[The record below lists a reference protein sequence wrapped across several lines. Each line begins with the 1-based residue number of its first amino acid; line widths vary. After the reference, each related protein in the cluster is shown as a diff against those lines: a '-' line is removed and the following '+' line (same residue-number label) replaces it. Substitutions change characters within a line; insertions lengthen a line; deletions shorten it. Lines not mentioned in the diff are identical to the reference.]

1 MSEIVRI
8 GCGGGFWGDSDQG
21 PIQLVEYGEIDFLV
35 MDYLA
40 EITMSLLA
48 RARVKQPDGGYPADF
63 VTLFA
68 RLAPALAAKRIRVV
82 ANAGGVNPAGCRD
95 ALQAALDAAGI
106 PLKVAAV
113 TGDDLLS
120 TADRLRGDGITEM
133 ATGAPL
139 PAKLL
144 SMNAYLGALPIAAA
158 LDAGADIVITGR
170 CVDSAVVLG
179 PLIHR
184 FGWTT
189 DQYDLLAAGSLAGH
203 VVECGTQAT
212 GGVSTDWED
221 VPGWDRM
228 GYPIVE
234 CHADGSFVMTKPPG
248 TGGLVNPATVA
259 EQIIY
264 EIGDPARYILPDV
277 ICDFRHLKLTEVG
290 PDRVLVE
297 GAKGLPPTRS
307 YKASATYADG
317 FKCAGQLMIG
327 GRDAAAKA
335 RRTGEAL
342 LKLARRLLAERGLA
356 DFRRTSIEVLGADD
370 TYGPAA
376 FKGGAR
382 EVILKVAVDHAM
394 REGAEIL
401 SREFLT
407 SATGMAQGI
416 TGFAGGRPKVT
427 PMVRLYSCLVD
438 KNLLSPI
445 LTMAGVEH
453 AVTIPIPAHE
463 VPAAPSDTLGI
474 EAMSGPFSPVPLIA
488 IAYGRSGDKG
498 DDANIGVLAR
508 DAEFVPAI
516 AAALTPET
524 VHGYFAHLLTGTVER
539 FALPG
544 LLGFNFLLHGALD
557 GGGTASL
564 RHDPQGKAFA
574 QMLMDF
580 PVPVPTEWLARH
592 PRLARFAEP
601 VRL

>member
-63 VTLFA
+63 VALFA
-68 RLAPALAAKRIRVV
+68 RLAPSLAAKGIRVV
-82 ANAGGVNPAGCRD
+82 ANAGGVNPAGCCA
-95 ALQAALDAAGI
+95 ALQAALDSAGVK
-106 PLKVAAV
+106 LKVAAV
-113 TGDDLLS
+113 TGDDLLFA
-120 TADRLRGDGITEM
+120 ADRLRVDGVRDF

-184 FGWTT
+184 FGWTA

-248 TGGLVNPATVA
+248 TGGLVTPATVA
-259 EQIIY
+259 EQIVY

-277 ICDFRHLKLTEVG
+277 ICDFRHLTLTQVG
-290 PDRVLVE
+290 PDRVRVE
-297 GAKGLPPTRS
+297 GAKGLAPTRT
-307 YKASATYADG
+307 YKASATYPDG
-317 FKCAGQLMIG
+317 FKCSGQLMIG

-335 RRTGEAL
+335 RRTAEAL
-342 LKLARRLLAERGLA
+342 LAMTRRLLADRGLD

-370 TYGPAA
+370 TYGPAS
-376 FKGGAR
+376 FKPGAR
-382 EVILKVAVDHAM
+382 EVILKLAVDHAT
-394 REGAEIL
+394 REGAEVL
-401 SREFLT
+401 AREFLT

-427 PMVRLYSCLVD
+427 PMVRLHSSLID
-438 KNLLSPI
+438 KALLTPVVSLGGI
-445 LTMAGVEH
+445 EH
-453 AVTIPIPAHE
+453 RIAIPIPAQDPP
-463 VPAAPSDTLGI
+463 PATVDTARIDGL
-474 EAMSGPFSPVPLIA
+474 SGPSTSVPLIA
-488 IAYGRSGDKG
+488 VAYGRSGDKG

-508 DAEFVPAI
+508 DPAFVPAL
-516 AAALTPET
+516 AAALTAEA
-524 VHGYFAHLLTGTVER
+524 VRGYFAHLVTGSVER

-544 LLGFNFLLHGALD
+544 LNGFNFLLHGALD

-580 PVPVPTEWLARH
+580 PVPVPTEWLARY
-592 PRLARFAEP
+592 PRLAGFAAA
-601 VRL
+601 

>member
-1 MSEIVRI
+1 MSDIVRI

-48 RARVKQPDGGYPADF
+48 RARAKEPGGGYPADF
-63 VTLFA
+63 VALFA
-68 RLAPALAAKRIRVV
+68 RLAPDLAAKRIRVV
-82 ANAGGVNPAGCRD
+82 ANAGGVNPIGCRD
-95 ALQAALDAAGI
+95 ALQAALAAAGVS
-106 PLKVAAV
+106 LKVAAV
-113 TGDDLLS
+113 TGDDLLFA
-120 TADRLRGDGITEM
+120 ADRLRADGVRDF

-158 LDAGADIVITGR
+158 LDAGADIVVTGR
-170 CVDSAVVLG
+170 CVDSAIVLG

-184 FGWTT
+184 FGWAA

-212 GGVSTDWED
+212 GGISTDWQD
-221 VPGWDRM
+221 VPGWERM

-234 CHADGSFVMTKPPG
+234 CHADGSFVLTKPPG
-248 TGGLVNPATVA
+248 TGGLVNPASVA
-259 EQIIY
+259 EQIVY
-264 EIGDPARYILPDV
+264 EIGDPARYVLPDV
-277 ICDFRHLKLTEVG
+277 ICDFRRVTLTQVG
-290 PDRVLVE
+290 PDRVRVD
-297 GAKGLPPTRS
+297 GARGLPPTRT

-317 FKCAGQLMIG
+317 FKCSGQLMIG
-327 GRDAAAKA
+327 GRDAGAKA

-342 LKLARRLLAERGLA
+342 LALARRLLAERGL
-356 DFRRTSIEVLGADD
+356 DDYRRSSIEILGADD

-376 FKGGAR
+376 FRPGAR
-382 EVILKVAVDHAM
+382 EVVLKLAVDHAT

-427 PMVRLYSCLVD
+427 PMVRLHSSLID
-438 KNLLSPI
+438 KALLTPVVSV
-445 LTMAGVEH
+445 AGVEH
-453 AVTIPIPAHE
+453 RIAIPLPAQDPP
-463 VPAAPSDTLGI
+463 PAPVETPAT
-474 EAMSGPFSPVPLIA
+474 ENFSGPFTLVPLVA
-488 IAYGRSGDKG
+488 IAHGRSGDKG

-508 DAEFVPAI
+508 DPAFVPAI
-516 AAALTPET
+516 AAALTPEA
-524 VHGYFAHLLTGTVER
+524 VRGYFAHLLTGGVER

-544 LLGFNFLLHGALD
+544 LMGFNFLLHGALD

-580 PVPVPTEWLARH
+580 PVPIPTAWLACH
-592 PRLARFAEP
+592 PRLAGFAGP
-601 VRL
+601 